1 MEEPPGR
8 HKWGVLENKW
18 RFFQPLYFN
27 PTSNYLLEF
36 LIFIHIYILAALL
49 AIREALFD
57 SRNKAKIVKFLLQN
71 SEIECHVTVHHKS
84 ARLKSEGNL
93 TFYELDL
100 TNQAQIL
107 LLAHQ
112 LKSHRFDVAFFAP
125 GIMLSPENRTSDG
138 VELHNAV
145 NVVGQAMLYELI
157 QNECKR
163 AIFLSS
169 ATARVACY
177 SKDPNFLSV
186 YAGPYQAYASSKLN
200 LAVYVKEVAKDRQVT
215 AVSLHPGTVP
225 GHLYK
230 NANYLVRYLNATLLP
245 KLMRS
250 PEMAALVVLHTI
262 FRDDIQPGAYYE
274 DMETVNVADW
284 VPEEERTRIYETIH
298 RRIDLWM
305 EK

>member
-57 SRNKAKIVKFLLQN
+57 SRNKAK
-71 SEIECHVTVHHKS
+71 
-84 ARLKSEGNL
+84 
-93 TFYELDL
+93 
-100 TNQAQIL
+100 IL